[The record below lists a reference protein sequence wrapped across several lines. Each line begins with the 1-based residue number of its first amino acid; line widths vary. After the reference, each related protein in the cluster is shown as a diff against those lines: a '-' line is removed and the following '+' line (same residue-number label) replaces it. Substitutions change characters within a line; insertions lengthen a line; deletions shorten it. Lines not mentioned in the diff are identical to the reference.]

1 MIGFFILHT
10 LSCNC
15 VAAGIS
21 IVVAV
26 DCLSFTLAIFFILID
41 LWLATRVL
49 HQWHS
54 TRGGS
59 WSVGALPCH
68 RQVWGR
74 GQYNTQTYS
83 PFIDS
88 FLPYS
93 SCMSLLAFKF
103 YNVKIFC
110 VLQNPA
116 DKDNIGP
123 IEYYPQGGFH
133 FKYFPF
139 RNQQAYRSPLVM
151 ARFIRP
157 HPGVLVMV
165 QCKAYARN
173 IRHNQLEK
181 AGMVHF
187 ELMVD

>member
-68 RQVWGR
+68 HQVWGR
-74 GQYNTQTYS
+74 GQYNTQIYS

-88 FLPYS
+88 FLQYS
-93 SCMSLLAFKF
+93 SCVSLLAFKF
-103 YNVKIFC
+103 YNVKIFGLC
-110 VLQNPA
+110 YTEPCWQGQHRTHWVLPTGRIPLQ
-116 DKDNIGP
+116 IFP
-123 IEYYPQGGFH
+123 IP
-133 FKYFPF
+133 
-139 RNQQAYRSPLVM
+139 
-151 ARFIRP
+151 
-157 HPGVLVMV
+157 
-165 QCKAYARN
+165 
-173 IRHNQLEK
+173 
-181 AGMVHF
+181 
-187 ELMVD
+187 

>member
-1 MIGFFILHT
+1 MIESFFILHT
-10 LSCNC
+10 LSCNF

-26 DCLSFTLAIFFILID
+26 DCSSFTLAVFFILID

-49 HQWHS
+49 HQWHG

-68 RQVWGR
+68 HQVWGR

-93 SCMSLLAFKF
+93 SCVSLLAFKF
-103 YNVKIFC
+103 YNVKIFGLC
-110 VLQNPA
+110 YTEPRWQGQHRTHWVLPTGRIPLQ
-116 DKDNIGP
+116 IFP
-123 IEYYPQGGFH
+123 IP
-133 FKYFPF
+133 
-139 RNQQAYRSPLVM
+139 
-151 ARFIRP
+151 
-157 HPGVLVMV
+157 
-165 QCKAYARN
+165 
-173 IRHNQLEK
+173 
-181 AGMVHF
+181 
-187 ELMVD
+187 